1 MFRNAEHKE
10 NPEKYKL
17 NLNNHVNY
25 ASPDFEKV
33 IRTEIQIRSYGE
45 GDLKVKV
52 FKVFLNSKKKKRK
65 DGEPSIASESGS
77 V

>member
-1 MFRNAEHKE
+1 VSSMFRNAEHKE

-33 IRTEIQIRSYGE
+33 IRTEI
-45 GDLKVKV
+45 
-52 FKVFLNSKKKKRK
+52 
-65 DGEPSIASESGS
+65 
-77 V
+77 